1 MVIRASVSVSADRV
15 TRAKVGAKVAE
26 VLEAAARETEAG
38 ARRNTRRVDTGNM
51 KAGWRTEGRD
61 RTWTVYTPV
70 EYAVYWEFGHR
81 NPFARR
87 YFPPEPMLRPA
98 AMDAWQRAIGRLR
111 RDAPEVF
118 MK

>member
-1 MVIRASVSVSADRV
+1 MIRASVIVSVDRV
-15 TRAKVGAKVAE
+15 TSTKVRGKVAE

-51 KAGWRTEGRD
+51 KTGWRTSGHGQV
-61 RTWTVYTPV
+61 WTVYTPV
-70 EYAVYWEFGHR
+70 EYAVYWEFGHHNR
-81 NPFARR
+81 HSRR

-98 AMDAWQRAIGRLR
+98 AMDAWVRAIQRLR

-118 MK
+118 IK